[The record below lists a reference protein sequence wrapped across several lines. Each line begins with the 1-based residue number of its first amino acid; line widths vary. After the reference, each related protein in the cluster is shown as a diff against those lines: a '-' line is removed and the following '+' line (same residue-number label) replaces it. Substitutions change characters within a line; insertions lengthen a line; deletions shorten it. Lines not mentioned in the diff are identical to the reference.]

1 MTEERWEEGGA
12 WKNLRNRWLGSHA
25 TQDESKR
32 EEGSSFEATLWRNGD
47 YASNGGGGVSS
58 IISLRRQA
66 RIFIDYTSHP
76 LKTASLI
83 GKRTTVDEERKR
95 EREREKGRRGHDIW
109 HGSTWL
115 VSHLLT
121 IFVLTVFVEG
131 TYLYV
136 GPWTYFLYTYS
147 CIISVY
153 TFPHSSAGE
162 HYHCRN
168 VSLLFFIFLVLSP
181 HCSCNES

>member
-1 MTEERWEEGGA
+1 MPRRMNRSVRKARLSRRHSGETATMHRMGVEGVVHHFIAEASQNIHRLHFSPPENGIPHRKKNHGGWRKEERA
-12 WKNLRNRWLGSHA
+12 
-25 TQDESKR
+25 R
-32 EEGSSFEATLWRNGD
+32 E
-47 YASNGGGGVSS
+47 
-58 IISLRRQA
+58 
-66 RIFIDYTSHP
+66 
-76 LKTASLI
+76 
-83 GKRTTVDEERKR
+83 RT
-95 EREREKGRRGHDIW
+95 REREKGRRGRDIW

-168 VSLLFFIFLVLSP
+168 VPLLFFIFLVLSP

>member
-95 EREREKGRRGHDIW
+95 ERERERK
-109 HGSTWL
+109 
-115 VSHLLT
+115 
-121 IFVLTVFVEG
+121 VEG
-131 TYLYV
+131 VVIYDTAAR
-136 GPWTYFLYTYS
+136 GSFHTFLQS
-147 CIISVY
+147 LSSLSSWKELIFMSVLER
-153 TFPHSSAGE
+153 TFCTHIAA
-162 HYHCRN
+162 
-168 VSLLFFIFLVLSP
+168 
-181 HCSCNES
+181 

>member
-1 MTEERWEEGGA
+1 MPR
-12 WKNLRNRWLGSHA
+12 RMNRSVKKARLS
-25 TQDESKR
+25 
-32 EEGSSFEATLWRNGD
+32 ATLSLTRDGD
-47 YASNGGGGVSS
+47 YASTGVEGVVHHFIAEASQN
-58 IISLRRQA
+58 IHRLR
-66 RIFIDYTSHP
+66 FSP
-76 LKTASLI
+76 PENSTASLI

-95 EREREKGRRGHDIW
+95 KRERERDRRGRDIW

-153 TFPHSSAGE
+153 MFSHSSAGE

-168 VSLLFFIFLVLSP
+168 VSLYFFIFLVFFSSLL
-181 HCSCNES
+181 SCNES

>member
-95 EREREKGRRGHDIW
+95 EQERERERERK
-109 HGSTWL
+109 
-115 VSHLLT
+115 
-121 IFVLTVFVEG
+121 VEG
-131 TYLYV
+131 VVIYDTAAR
-136 GPWTYFLYTYS
+136 GSFHTFLQS
-147 CIISVY
+147 LSSLSSWKELIFMSVLER
-153 TFPHSSAGE
+153 TFCTHIAA
-162 HYHCRN
+162 
-168 VSLLFFIFLVLSP
+168 
-181 HCSCNES
+181 